1 MNGKWSRILLP
12 FLILFA
18 TLMVSHFAFAK
29 PHGVHPDS
37 EAPEFD
43 LKLAIEGVAVAGGAA
58 ALLWERMRRR
68 RK

>member
-29 PHGVHPDS
+29 PHGVRPD
-37 EAPEFD
+37 FD
-43 LKLAIEGVAVAGGAA
+43 GA
-58 ALLWERMRRR
+58 
-68 RK
+68 

>member
-12 FLILFA
+12 LLILFA
-18 TLMVSHFAFAK
+18 TLMVSHLALAK
-29 PHGVHPDS
+29 PHPEPVVA
-37 EAPEFD
+37 APEFD

>member
-12 FLILFA
+12 LLILFA
-18 TLMVSHFAFAK
+18 TLMVSHLAFAK
-29 PHGVHPDS
+29 PHPRPS
-37 EAPEFD
+37 FAAPEFD

>member
-18 TLMVSHFAFAK
+18 TLMVSHLAFAK
-29 PHGVHPDS
+29 PHPHPDDF

-43 LKLAIEGVAVAGGAA
+43 LRLAIEGVALAGGAA
-58 ALLWERMRRR
+58 VLLWERIRRR

>member
-1 MNGKWSRILLP
+1 MKGKWSRILLP
-12 FLILFA
+12 LLILFA
-18 TLMVSHFAFAK
+18 TLMVSHLAFAR
-29 PHGVHPDS
+29 PEPVVA
-37 EAPEFD
+37 APEFD

>member
-1 MNGKWSRILLP
+1 MNGKWMRILTPLLL
-12 FLILFA
+12 LIA
-18 TLMVSHFAFAK
+18 ALMVSHLAFAK
-29 PHGVHPDS
+29 PHPEPIVA
-37 EAPEFD
+37 APEFD

>member
-12 FLILFA
+12 LLVLFA
-18 TLMVSHFAFAK
+18 ALMVSHLAFAK
-29 PHGVHPDS
+29 PHPQPDFD
-37 EAPEFD
+37 APEFD
-43 LKLAIEGVAVAGGAA
+43 LRLAIEGVALAGGAA

>member
-12 FLILFA
+12 LLILFA
-18 TLMVSHFAFAK
+18 TLMVSHVAFAK
-29 PHGVHPDS
+29 PHLGPIVA
-37 EAPEFD
+37 APEFD